1 MNKKVIFIGL
11 GVLILGGAA
20 FFLLRKKPSVGGSSS
35 DTGAG
40 ERSAESAGDQDY
52 SDEASSVADI
62 IGREGTKKEVRQ
74 ERRQTRR
81 DCRAE
86 AKSQGLRGREK
97 RQFRRKCKSEGG
109 VDDGADFAFNGFGG
123 DIDNL
128 GY

>member
-11 GVLILGGAA
+11 GVLVLGGAA
-20 FFLLRKKPSVGGSSS
+20 FFLLRKKPSVGDSGSQRSS
-35 DTGAG
+35 DSTGD
-40 ERSAESAGDQDY
+40 EDY

-62 IGREGTKKEVRQ
+62 IAREGTKKEVRQ

-86 AKSQGLRGREK
+86 AKSQGLKGSEK